1 MSTVKAQRE
10 RLTKTGSTDADKT
23 YCMTPNID
31 MQRTEKHTHI
41 KKKESPGERLRSP
54 GTHGKT
60 ASTERMERRQQK
72 DISYL
77 VSTCWFKHTTVHN
90 SRLMM
95 ANKSPAWA
103 QTALRKMALTIGME
117 FSGLGLNVGLI
128 QDSLNSINKM
138 FKFNYLTENTIAN
151 IMR

>member
-60 ASTERMERRQQK
+60 ASTERMERRQGMRLQQK

-77 VSTCWFKHTTVHN
+77 VSTCWFKHTTVQR
-90 SRLMM
+90 SRQVTT
-95 ANKSPAWA
+95 P
-103 QTALRKMALTIGME
+103 
-117 FSGLGLNVGLI
+117 
-128 QDSLNSINKM
+128 D
-138 FKFNYLTENTIAN
+138 
-151 IMR
+151 